1 MTPQERDI
9 ATRIFIEFT
18 GRDPEQIQNVGKS
31 SANPEELAKMCFE
44 LAAAFAKVD
53 AKLSGVRD
61 PNAAKFDF
69 DAGDMA
75 NWNK

>member
-1 MTPQERDI
+1 MTPQERDL
-9 ATRIFIEFT
+9 ATRIFIEFA
-18 GRDPEQIQNVGKS
+18 GRDLQQIQNVGKS
-31 SANPEELAKMCFE
+31 SANPEELARLSFE

-61 PNAAKFDF
+61 PNAAKFEF
-69 DAGDMA
+69 DAGDIG

>member
-1 MTPQERDI
+1 
-9 ATRIFIEFT
+9 
-18 GRDPEQIQNVGKS
+18 
-31 SANPEELAKMCFE
+31 LAKLSFE

-61 PNAAKFDF
+61 PNAAKFEF
-69 DAGDMA
+69 DAGDIG

>member
-9 ATRIFIEFT
+9 ATRIFIEFA
-18 GRDPEQIQNVGKS
+18 GRDLVQVQNTGKS
-31 SANPEELAKMCFE
+31 AADPEELAKLSFD

-61 PNAAKFDF
+61 PNAAKFEF
-69 DAGDMA
+69 DAGDIG